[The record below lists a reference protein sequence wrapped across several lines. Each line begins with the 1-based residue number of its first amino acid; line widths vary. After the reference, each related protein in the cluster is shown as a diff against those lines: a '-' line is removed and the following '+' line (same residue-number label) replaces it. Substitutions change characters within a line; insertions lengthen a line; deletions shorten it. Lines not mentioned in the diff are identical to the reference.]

1 MIIIS
6 EKKHISTIISSINK
20 VYNRAKI
27 NGKLS
32 VKDIYY
38 LHVIYKLLTND
49 LFDLTLDENNV
60 LVTTYNKLTY
70 LSKDICPPIILKTY
84 QTTPIIKFEQAEV
97 EDCNNIIKNKSILY
111 WQEVYTLNN
120 SQITNLVDDTNY
132 LVDKPSDT
140 YENFEIGK
148 NIDYTKVGK
157 IVFLALESDNKD
169 FVITDVLNN
178 DVTHTF
184 SLTYL
189 PQLNATLF
197 ISDNNYAYGI
207 MFFRFKK
214 LPTELNQQIFNNIF
228 NNIFA

>member
-1 MIIIS
+1 MINITIKNHLGVLIGS
-6 EKKHISTIISSINK
+6 IDKIYKKAQT
-20 VYNRAKI
+20 V
-27 NGKLS
+27 GKLES
-32 VKDIYY
+32 KEVYY
-38 LHVIYKLLTND
+38 LNIIYKLLNNSELTNSQ
-49 LFDLTLDENNV
+49 NNQ
-60 LVTTYNKLTY
+60 LITFYNKLSFY
-70 LSKDICPPIILKTY
+70 SDNISPPKVIKKY
-84 QTTPIIKFEQAEV
+84 QTTPKHKFEQTEV
-97 EDCNNIIKNKSILY
+97 TDCNTVPSNKSILY
-111 WQEVYTLNN
+111 WQEIYTLNN

-132 LVDKPSDT
+132 LIDKPSDT

-157 IVFLALESDNKD
+157 IVFLALESDNRD
-169 FVITDVLNN
+169 FIITDVLNN

-189 PQLNATLF
+189 HQLNATLF
-197 ISDNNYAYGI
+197 ISDNNYAHGI